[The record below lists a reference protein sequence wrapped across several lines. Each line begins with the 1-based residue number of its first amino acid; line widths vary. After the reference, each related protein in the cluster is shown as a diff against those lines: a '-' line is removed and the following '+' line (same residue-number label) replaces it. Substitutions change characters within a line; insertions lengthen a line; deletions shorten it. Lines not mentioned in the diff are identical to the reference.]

1 MRNFCILKVFP
12 LMMKN
17 PQYASGYICRRLLWI
32 NYCVSQINRKSI
44 LQVWICSILK
54 QMQYRFEATFET
66 LSRYKEQEFAVIMSK
81 YFGDSI
87 EKEAQFKITV
97 VKSCKIVHYH

>member
-1 MRNFCILKVFP
+1 
-12 LMMKN
+12 
-17 PQYASGYICRRLLWI
+17 
-32 NYCVSQINRKSI
+32 
-44 LQVWICSILK
+44 
-54 QMQYRFEATFET
+54 MQYRFEATFET